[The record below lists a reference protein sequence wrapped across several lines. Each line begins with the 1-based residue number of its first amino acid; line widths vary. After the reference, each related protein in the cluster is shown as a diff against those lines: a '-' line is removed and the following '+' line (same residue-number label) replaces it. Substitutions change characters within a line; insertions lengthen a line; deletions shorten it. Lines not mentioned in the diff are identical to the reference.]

1 MKFQF
6 LIIPIFCLINI
17 VHGQTTTHRYHSIQE
32 MPKELREEYEEKESF
47 KNLTDSLFLA
57 KDYNQL
63 IDISKEKVHYEKT
76 SQTAECNLIAGYYF
90 LGNQEMSDRLFFE
103 TLNRSPNFMNGV
115 SLMINSG
122 TIALLRFMEI
132 PENKKRVLDFAV
144 EHYNKT
150 SVQEPELGLKLIL
163 FYIQDQWIRRNSMN
177 DFKYTNTS
185 RSEFERENQKQQ
197 KELFEFYKKAGKL
210 LSKEE
215 IGENF
220 NNQLILMAHVVD
232 LNQRKFY
239 FTLLHKAVSDNTFT
253 KTSLLNFILRT
264 EYIEKD
270 SAEYWRTLDAR
281 IAELRIE
288 YNLPEYS
295 MGIF

>member
-6 LIIPIFCLINI
+6 LIIPIFCLTNI
-17 VHGQTTTHRYHSIQE
+17 VYGQTTTHRYNSIQE

-63 IDISKEKVHYEKT
+63 IDISKEKAHYEKT
-76 SQTAECNLIAGYYF
+76 AQAAECNLIAGYYF

-115 SLMINSG
+115 SLVINSG

-132 PENKKRVLDFAV
+132 PENKKRVMDFAV
-144 EHYNKT
+144 EEFNKT
-150 SVQEPELGLKLIL
+150 SVKEPGLGLKLIL

-197 KELFEFYKKAGKL
+197 NELFEFYKKTGKL
-210 LSKEE
+210 LSEEE
-215 IGENF
+215 IGVNF

-239 FTLLHKAVSDNTFT
+239 FTLLQKAVSDNIFT

-264 EYIEKD
+264 EYMEKD

-288 YNLPEYS
+288 YNFPEYYH
-295 MGIF
+295 GIF